1 MAFTKVIANAC
12 SSQKQPI
19 LHRFWPDGLASRV
32 LAIEMWI
39 APVRSSP
46 ISTRAPRNVSRIA
59 VTFEKRASMLPL
71 SILFTDCFEIPARFA
86 SSPCGQLSSA
96 RPARTCDP
104 YTSFGPVF

>member
-86 SSPCGQLSSA
+86 SSHLRSIHELW
-96 RPARTCDP
+96 
-104 YTSFGPVF
+104 TSFLVYKQNIYIRI